1 MALKFSTG
9 LKNQLFN
16 AIKGE
21 IAASTYSLKNG
32 VIYVFSGSQ
41 PATADAAATGTLLM
55 TVTVGSGAFAHGT
68 ATNGLDFAAPAA
80 GVMTKDAGEV
90 WSGVGLA
97 AAGTGITAGWFRHC
111 GNPADNLGVSTT
123 LPRIDGRISTSG
135 AEMSLSNLTIV
146 EGASTTVDTYSLAWP
161 STL

>member
-1 MALKFSTG
+1 VALKFSTG
-9 LKNQLFN
+9 LKNQLFG
-16 AIKGE
+16 AIRG
-21 IAASTYSLKNG
+21 AVTTTASLEHG
-32 VIYVFSGSQ
+32 VIYIYSGTQ

-55 TVTVGSGAFAHGT
+55 IVTVASGAFVHGS
-68 ATNGLDFAAPAA
+68 ATNGLDFDAPSAGAMAKAAAE
-80 GVMTKDAGEV
+80 T

-97 AAGTGITAGWFRHC
+97 AAGTGTTAGWFRHC
-111 GNPADNLGVSTT
+111 GNPADDQGISTT

-146 EGASTTVDTYSLAWP
+146 YGASTTVDTYALAWP

>member
-9 LKNQLFN
+9 LKNQLFG
-16 AIKGE
+16 AIKG
-21 IAASTYSLKNG
+21 AVTTTASLEHG
-32 VIYVFSGSQ
+32 VIYIYSGSQ

-55 TVTVGSGAFAHGT
+55 IATVGSGAFAHGT

-80 GVMTKDAGEV
+80 GVMTKDTGEV

-97 AAGTGITAGWFRHC
+97 AAGTGTTAGWFRHS
-111 GNPADNLGVSTT
+111 GNPADNQGISTT

-135 AEMSLSNLTIV
+135 AEMSLSNMTIV
-146 EGASTTVDTYSLAWP
+146 SGASNTVDTYQLSWPASL
-161 STL
+161 

>member
-9 LKNQLFN
+9 LKNHLFD
-16 AIKGE
+16 AIRG
-21 IAASTYSLKNG
+21 AVTTTNSLEHG
-32 VIYVFSGSQ
+32 VIYIYSGSQ

-55 TVTVGSGAFAHGT
+55 IVTVGSGAFAHGT
-68 ATNGLDFAAPAA
+68 ATNGLDFSAAAA
-80 GVMTKDAGEV
+80 GVLTKDSGEV

-97 AAGTGITAGWFRHC
+97 AAGTGTTAGWFRHC
-111 GNPADNLGVSTT
+111 GNPTDNQGVSTT

-161 STL
+161 TSL

>member
-1 MALKFSTG
+1 MALHFSTG
-9 LKNQLFN
+9 LKNQLFG
-16 AIKGE
+16 AIRG
-21 IAASTYSLKNG
+21 AVTTTASLEHG
-32 VIYVFSGSQ
+32 CIYIYSGSQ

-55 TVTVGSGAFAHGT
+55 KATVSSGAFVHGT

-80 GVMTKDAGEV
+80 GVMTKDSGEV

-97 AAGTGITAGWFRHC
+97 GAGTGTTAGWFRHC
-111 GNPADNLGVSTT
+111 GNPDDNQGVSTT

-146 EGASTTVDTYSLAWP
+146 EGASTTIDTYSLSWP

>member
-9 LKNQLFN
+9 LKNQLLN

-32 VIYVFSGSQ
+32 IIYIYSGSQ

-55 TVTVGSGAFAHGT
+55 KVTVSSGAFVHGT
-68 ATNGLDFAAPAA
+68 ATNGLDFAAPSA
-80 GVMTKDAGEV
+80 GVMTKDTGEV
-90 WSGVGLA
+90 WSGVGLS
-97 AAGTGITAGWFRHC
+97 AAGTGTTAGWFRHS
-111 GNPADNLGVSTT
+111 GNPTDDQGISTT

-146 EGASTTVDTYSLAWP
+146 SGASSTVDTYSLSWP

>member
-9 LKNQLFN
+9 LKDQLFN
-16 AIKGE
+16 AVKGE

-32 VIYVFSGSQ
+32 VIYIYRGTQ

-55 TVTVGSGAFAHGT
+55 KVTVASGVFAHGT
-68 ATNGLDFAAPAA
+68 ATNGLNFDASAS
-80 GVMTKDAGEV
+80 GVLSKAVAEV

-97 AAGTGITAGWFRHC
+97 AGTAGWFRHC
-111 GNPADNLGVSTT
+111 GNPADDQGESTT
-123 LPRIDGRISTSG
+123 LPRIDGRIATSG
-135 AEMSLSNLTIV
+135 AEMSLSNPNIV
-146 EGASTTVDTYSLAWP
+146 VGASTTIDSYSIAWP